1 VEPHL
6 ASHSLPIS
14 IGSTNPL
21 RRVLFCPLFSKQMF
35 FLIMVCFSCSGY
47 SQCEDIYLNKT
58 KPVVKQQMVKDSVAD
73 NKDSGIM
80 TKTTINEIE
89 KDFNLKLFNVGLSKN
104 TFC

>member
-1 VEPHL
+1 
-6 ASHSLPIS
+6 
-14 IGSTNPL
+14 
-21 RRVLFCPLFSKQMF
+21 MF
-35 FLIMVCFSCSGY
+35 FLVMVCFSCSGY
-47 SQCEDIYLNKT
+47 SQYEDIYLNKT

-80 TKTTINEIE
+80 IKTTINEIE

>member
-1 VEPHL
+1 ML
-6 ASHSLPIS
+6 I
-14 IGSTNPL
+14 
-21 RRVLFCPLFSKQMF
+21 LF
-35 FLIMVCFSCSGY
+35 IICFSCSGY

-80 TKTTINEIE
+80 IKTTISEIE